1 MAGNA
6 LNVIQRNLYY
16 VGGGKQTNWGTAVT
30 PTWFH
35 KWLDGTKEAPQVRL
49 QNEMEGDVTQTETL
63 SYKQAQF
70 RQFTIIEYARP
81 MIAGYALQSLLGTS
95 SDTLTAATKT
105 STLSAPITA
114 GATTFVSIGDLG
126 NVGAT
131 QAVGFTTAYGA
142 TAYEVATVDLTTRT
156 GTGPW
161 TYTLAAAG
169 TFKKAHAASD
179 AIAFPST
186 HAFSETA
193 VFTYDPYSYEF
204 GYGVSGGPV
213 NRVLRVRDAI
223 CYGLRIR
230 MDAGK
235 PVIFEHDWYGALAS
249 LQAAFTAVVQDS
261 GPPFLFYQGAG
272 AWKLNG
278 ATTGNAAT
286 IKQLSV
292 ELKRNTAA
300 EDLINENLNPQYF
313 LPGALTATGS
323 LMVDFS
329 SWQEYDQA
337 YYGKAA
343 AATADTD
350 SYIVGTEALET
361 TITADAVNS
370 FKVSLP
376 TINFAAA
383 TLEPRLDSKPLDQQI
398 QFQGI
403 RPPGQSKLL
412 TVTVTNNSNTAY

>member
-6 LNVIQRNLYY
+6 LAVIQRNLYY
-16 VGGGKQTNWGTAVT
+16 VGGAKQTLWGTSVA

-63 SYKQAQF
+63 AYKQAQF

-81 MIAGYALQSLLGTS
+81 TIAGYALQSLLGTS

-105 STLSAPITA
+105 STLSAPIVA

-126 NVGAT
+126 NVGAS
-131 QAVGFTTAYGA
+131 QAVGFSTAYGS
-142 TAYEVATVDLTTRT
+142 TSYEVATVDLTTRT

-161 TYTLAAAG
+161 TYTLAASG
-169 TFKKAHAASD
+169 TFKKAHAAAD

-186 HAFSETA
+186 HALSESA

-213 NRVLRVRDAI
+213 NRVLRVRDAV

-235 PVIFEHDWYGALAS
+235 PVVFEHDWYGALAS
-249 LQAAFTAVVQDS
+249 LQAAFTSVVQDA
-261 GPPFLFYQGAG
+261 GPPFLYYQGAG

-300 EDLINENLNPQYF
+300 EDLINESLTPSYF
-313 LPGALTATGS
+313 LPGALTLQGS
-323 LMVDFS
+323 LAVDFA
-329 SWQEYDQA
+329 SWQEYDLA
-337 YYGKAA
+337 YYGKAS

-370 FKVSLP
+370 LKVSVP

-383 TLEPRLDSKPLDQQI
+383 TLEPKLDSKPLDQQI